1 MKDVVSCEKPRVGAT
16 SVDPGISEWGNPAG
30 VISRHPM
37 PKSCLHVLSMGGE
50 VGELKHL
57 SSRKEE
63 RNSIP
68 LVVASE
74 TGTAQT
80 AGPRICGVVGPD
92 IMPE

>member
-1 MKDVVSCEKPRVGAT
+1 MKDVVSCDKPRVGAT

-37 PKSCLHVLSMGGE
+37 PKLCLHILSMGRE

-57 SSRKEE
+57 SSRRGE

-80 AGPRICGVVGPD
+80 VGPWISGVVGPD
-92 IMPE
+92 IMS